1 MCNDFLWMEERNRRM
16 ERVILLMYGGFWQQF
31 DILTY
36 PHLPYDVSAQ
46 KSPFTVM
53 LHECLPT
60 TFPCQMHILHTRNLG
75 LKPKILYLCKNY

>member
-36 PHLPYDVSAQ
+36 HISPAVYLLRKAHLP
-46 KSPFTVM
+46 
-53 LHECLPT
+53 
-60 TFPCQMHILHTRNLG
+60 
-75 LKPKILYLCKNY
+75 